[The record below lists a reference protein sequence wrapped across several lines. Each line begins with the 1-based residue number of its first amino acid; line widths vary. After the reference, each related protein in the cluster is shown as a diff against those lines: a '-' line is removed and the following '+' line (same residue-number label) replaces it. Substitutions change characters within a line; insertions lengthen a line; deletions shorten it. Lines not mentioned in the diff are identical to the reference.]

1 MFRLLH
7 RFQHLLKQYKPM
19 KALVKPKLRKGD

>member
-7 RFQHLLKQYKPM
+7 RFQHPLKQYRVM
-19 KALVKPKLRKGD
+19 KALVKTKLV

>member
-7 RFQHLLKQYKPM
+7 RFQHPLKQYRVM
-19 KALVKPKLRKGD
+19 KALVKTKLVQVD